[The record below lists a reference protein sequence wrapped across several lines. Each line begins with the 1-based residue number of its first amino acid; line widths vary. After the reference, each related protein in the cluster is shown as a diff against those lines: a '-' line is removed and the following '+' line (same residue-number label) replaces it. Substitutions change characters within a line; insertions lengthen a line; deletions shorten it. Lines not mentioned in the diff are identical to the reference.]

1 MQIRRYESCIKE
13 TAKKFLEIKETATND
28 RLRLIM
34 AKINA
39 IIYSIS
45 ISTLPNLDENVAN
58 NSNLKLD
65 LNS

>member
-1 MQIRRYESCIKE
+1 
-13 TAKKFLEIKETATND
+13 
-28 RLRLIM
+28 M